1 MPKAPVHED
10 GGAVFAH
17 HDVGFAG
24 HAFYA
29 EAVAVAVVPEP
40 LPHLKLRLGVATA
53 DVRHAAVALRGGH
66 DVGHKV
72 TRYKE

>member
-1 MPKAPVHED
+1 MPEAPVHEN

-29 EAVAVAVVPEP
+29 EAVAVAVFPQP
-40 LPHLKLRLGVATA
+40 LPHTFLGRGVLAVDA
-53 DVRHAAVALRGGH
+53 RHAVVALLGCHR
-66 DVGHKV
+66 VGHR
-72 TRYKE
+72 T

>member
-1 MPKAPVHED
+1 MPEAPVHEN

-29 EAVAVAVVPEP
+29 EAVAVAVVPQP
-40 LPHLKLRLGVATA
+40 AAHLQLGFCVPAA
-53 DVRHAAVALRGGH
+53 DMRHAPVPLLSCHR
-66 DVGHKV
+66 VGHKAISS
-72 TRYKE
+72 